1 MERVRWSSRI
11 IFIFAAVGSA
21 VGLGNVWRFPYLA
34 GKYGGGAFL
43 IPYVIMLVIMGI
55 PLLIMEFAIGQRMQL
70 GASGS
75 FGKIKHMLSSIGFG
89 AVLCG
94 FVVVSY
100 YAVIMAWSLLYFKHS
115 FTLAWAD
122 QPAKFFTENVIN
134 LSDSPLNAS
143 SIITSILVGLIIV
156 WFLIYFSIWKGIK
169 SVSKVV
175 TLTMPLP
182 ILLLVVLVI
191 RGITLPGAYDGII
204 YYLRPNWQA
213 LIDFEVWSAAMSQIF
228 FTLSLA
234 FGIMI
239 AYASYQHH
247 KSDIAKNAV
256 MTSIINSC
264 ISIVAGFAVFATLG
278 YMSMQQNIPLDK
290 LAASGP
296 KLAFIVFPEVLSL
309 IPGAPI
315 FAALFFLMLLT
326 LGIDSAFSLVEAVTT
341 VVSDQYPQLRREDVA
356 LYVCVFGF
364 LSGVVFTT
372 AAGLYYLDIVD
383 HFITNY
389 GLVFVGLLE
398 ALAVGWVY
406 GAEKL
411 RNYINEVS
419 EIKIG
424 RWWNAAIRWIIP
436 VLLVVL
442 LITSL
447 ARDIKTPYENY
458 PESIVFFLGW
468 GMLALVLVISYLL
481 AHFSRPRKA
490 LK

>member
-1 MERVRWSSRI
+1 MGRVRWSSRL

-43 IPYVIMLVIMGI
+43 IPYVVMLVLMGI
-55 PLLIMEFAIGQRMQL
+55 PLLMMEFAIGQRMQL

-100 YAVIMAWSLLYFKHS
+100 YAVVMAWSLLYFKFS
-115 FTLAWAD
+115 FNMAWGD
-122 QPAKFFTENVIN
+122 QTAKFFTEDVIR
-134 LSDSPLNAS
+134 LSSSPFES
-143 SIITSILVGLIIV
+143 GVIVSSILVALIIV

-182 ILLLVVLVI
+182 IILLVVLVA
-191 RGITLPGAYDGII
+191 RVVTLPGADDGIA
-204 YYLRPNWQA
+204 YYLKPNWA
-213 LIDFEVWSAAMSQIF
+213 AILDPEVWSAAMSQIF

-234 FGIMI
+234 FGVMI
-239 AYASYQHH
+239 AYASYQHEE
-247 KSDIAKNAV
+247 SDIAKNAV
-256 MTSIINSC
+256 VISVVNSC

-278 YMSMQQNIPLDK
+278 YMSVQQNIPVHT

-296 KLAFIVFPEVLSL
+296 KLAFIVFPQALSL
-309 IPGAPI
+309 IPGAPV
-315 FAALFFLMLLT
+315 FAALFFLMLIT

-341 VVSDQYPQLRREDVA
+341 VVSDKYTHLRREDVS

-372 AAGLYYLDIVD
+372 TAGLYYLDIVD
-383 HFITNY
+383 HFITSY

-398 ALAVGWVY
+398 VIAVGWIY

-411 RNYINEVS
+411 RKYINDVS
-419 EIKIG
+419 EIRIG
-424 RWWNAAIRWIIP
+424 VWWSYLIKYIIP
-436 VLLVVL
+436 TL
-442 LITSL
+442 LIFLLATSL
-447 ARDIKTPYENY
+447 YSDLKTPYEDY
-458 PESIVFFLGW
+458 PRSVILVMGW
-468 GMLALVLVISYLL
+468 GVLLMVALISYAM
-481 AHFSRPRKA
+481 AHFSKPKKR
-490 LK
+490 

>member
-1 MERVRWSSRI
+1 MVRPRWSSRL
-11 IFIFAAVGSA
+11 IFVFAAVGSA

-43 IPYVIMLVIMGI
+43 IPYIVMLVLMGI
-55 PLLIMEFAIGQRMQL
+55 PLLMMEFAIGQRMQL

-100 YAVIMAWSLLYFKHS
+100 YAVVMAWSLLYFKFS
-115 FTLAWAD
+115 FSLAWGD
-122 QPAKFFTENVIN
+122 QTAKFFTEDVIR
-134 LSDSPLNAS
+134 LSSSPFQNGFIVS
-143 SIITSILVGLIIV
+143 SILVALIIV

-182 ILLLVVLVI
+182 IILLVVLVA
-191 RGITLPGAYDGII
+191 RVVTLPGAGDGIA
-204 YYLRPNWQA
+204 YYLKPNWA
-213 LIDFEVWSAAMSQIF
+213 AILDPDVWSAAMSQIF

-234 FGIMI
+234 FGVMI
-239 AYASYQHH
+239 AYASYKHEE
-247 KSDIAKNAV
+247 SDIAKNAV
-256 MTSIINSC
+256 VVSVVNSC

-278 YMSMQQNIPLDK
+278 YMSAQQNIPVHT

-296 KLAFIVFPEVLSL
+296 KLAFIVFPQALSL
-309 IPGAPI
+309 IPGAPV
-315 FAALFFLMLLT
+315 FAALFFLMLIT

-341 VVSDQYPQLRREDVA
+341 VISDKYAHLRREDVS

-383 HFITNY
+383 HFITHY

-398 ALAVGWVY
+398 VVAVGWIY

-411 RNYINEVS
+411 RKYINDVS

-424 RWWNAAIRWIIP
+424 VWWSYLIKYIIP
-436 VLLVVL
+436 TL
-442 LITSL
+442 LIFLLATSL
-447 ARDIKTPYENY
+447 YSDLKDPYEDY
-458 PESIVFFLGW
+458 PQSVILVMGW
-468 GMLALVLVISYLL
+468 GVLGMVALVSYSM
-481 AHFSRPRKA
+481 AHFSRPKKR
-490 LK
+490 